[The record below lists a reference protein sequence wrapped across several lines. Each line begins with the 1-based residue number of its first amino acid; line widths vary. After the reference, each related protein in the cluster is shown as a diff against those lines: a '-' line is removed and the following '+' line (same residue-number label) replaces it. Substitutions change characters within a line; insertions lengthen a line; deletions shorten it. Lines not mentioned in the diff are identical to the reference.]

1 MLGGVGTRP
10 VLAAPT
16 SGNHVKPI
24 THHSQLLNIFFAA
37 IIDEFSGKAM

>member
-24 THHSQLLNIFFAA
+24 THHSQLLNIFFAP